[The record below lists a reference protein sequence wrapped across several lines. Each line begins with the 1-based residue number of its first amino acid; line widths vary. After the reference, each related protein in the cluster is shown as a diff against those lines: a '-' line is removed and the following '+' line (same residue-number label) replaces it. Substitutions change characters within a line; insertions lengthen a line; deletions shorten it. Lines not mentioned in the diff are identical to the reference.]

1 VEGGW
6 TLVGAALLLGVVN
19 AVVRPVLVVLT
30 LPFTILTLGLFL
42 LVINAGMLGLV
53 AAMFDGFTIE
63 GFGSA
68 VLGAVIVSATSWLA
82 SWFIGRRDRVE
93 VTVQHRRLER

>member
-1 VEGGW
+1 
-6 TLVGAALLLGVVN
+6 
-19 AVVRPVLVVLT
+19 
-30 LPFTILTLGLFL
+30 
-42 LVINAGMLGLV
+42 MLGLV